1 MQGFNDSIYEQLIK
15 IQPTKRDW
23 LLTAGIWVAAFILV
37 YGAVLTA
44 FRTPALLGLMLMAI
58 ILIFWGAVK
67 LAARLNIEYE
77 AIIVNNEMDIDK
89 IIAKSSRKRMITVK
103 LNGVEELGSFN
114 SQTAARLNGK
124 RFDFKLICSNP
135 AAEALYI
142 IYRHPKKGLCLVV
155 LEKSER
161 LEAEL
166 LRSVPRTVVN
176 K

>member
-23 LLTAGIWVAAFILV
+23 FLTAGIWVAAFVLV

-44 FRTPALLGLMLMAI
+44 LRTPALLGLMVMAI
-58 ILIFWGAVK
+58 ILIFWGAIK
-67 LAARLNIEYE
+67 LAARFNIEYE

-103 LNGVEELGSFN
+103 LNGVEEFGNFDSN
-114 SQTAARLNGK
+114 TATRLNSK
-124 RFDFKLICSNP
+124 NFDFKLICSNP
-135 AAEALYI
+135 SSEAVYI

-155 LEKSER
+155 LEKGER

-166 LRSVPRTVVN
+166 LRSVPRTVVV

>member
-23 LLTAGIWVAAFILV
+23 LLTAGIWVAAFVLV

-58 ILIFWGAVK
+58 ILIFWGALK

-103 LNGVEELGSFN
+103 LNAVEEYGSFD
-114 SQTAARLNGK
+114 SQTTTRLVNK
-124 RFDFKLICSNP
+124 SFDFKLICSNP
-135 AAEALYI
+135 SSESIYL

-155 LEKSER
+155 LEKGER
-161 LEAEL
+161 LESAL
-166 LRSVPRTVVN
+166 LRSVPRTVV